1 MDMETQRKQREGIK
15 LVNNMPDLS
24 NDPFVVAK
32 KQRAIDFL
40 KAHPIPEKLLQSSKK
55 VEAH

>member
-15 LVNNMPDLS
+15 LVNNMPDLT
-24 NDPFVVAK
+24 NDPFLKRK

-40 KAHPIPEKLLQSSKK
+40 REHPIPEELFKQSKK
-55 VEAH
+55 EEVH